1 MRPQALSRLGGIA
14 GDPTMETFVTDTPE
28 ARTPNVVDIHVGGR
42 VRMRRKML
50 GISQETLADA
60 LGLTFQQ
67 VQKYERGANRVSA
80 SKLYEIA
87 KTLQVPV
94 SFFFDGLA
102 DPVTN
107 ESDDVG
113 AAADRIITDFLNTP
127 EGLELAEMF
136 PKIGRGRVR
145 RHGLDLGR
153 ALADDES
160 RDKG

>member
-1 MRPQALSRLGGIA
+1 
-14 GDPTMETFVTDTPE
+14 
-28 ARTPNVVDIHVGGR
+28 
-42 VRMRRKML
+42 MRRKLL
-50 GISQETLADA
+50 GVSQEQLADS

-102 DPVTN
+102 DPMDG
-107 ESDDVG
+107 SDGDEIG
-113 AAADRIITDFLNTP
+113 QQAERIVQEFLTTP
-127 EGLELAEMF
+127 EGLELAEVF

-145 RHGLDLGR
+145 RQVLDLVR
-153 ALADDES
+153 AMAEEVA
-160 RDKG
+160 RAENTAA

>member
-1 MRPQALSRLGGIA
+1 MRPQALSRIASVA

-50 GISQETLADA
+50 GVSQETLADA
-60 LGLTFQQ
+60 LKLTFQQ

-102 DPVTN
+102 DPMTDEVD
-107 ESDDVG
+107 EVG
-113 AAADRIITDFLNTP
+113 AAAERVVTEFLNTP

-145 RHGLDLGR
+145 RQVLDLVR
-153 ALADDES
+153 AMADDA
-160 RDKG
+160 DKA

>member
-1 MRPQALSRLGGIA
+1 
-14 GDPTMETFVTDTPE
+14 
-28 ARTPNVVDIHVGGR
+28 
-42 VRMRRKML
+42 MRRKLL
-50 GISQETLADA
+50 GVSQEQLADS

-102 DPVTN
+102 DPMDG
-107 ESDDVG
+107 SDGDEIG
-113 AAADRIITDFLNTP
+113 QQAERIVQEFLTTP
-127 EGLELAEMF
+127 EGLELAEVF

-145 RHGLDLGR
+145 RQVLDLVR
-153 ALADDES
+153 AMAEEAA
-160 RDKG
+160 RVENAAA

>member
-1 MRPQALSRLGGIA
+1 LSEETEGRRPN
-14 GDPTMETFVTDTPE
+14 P
-28 ARTPNVVDIHVGGR
+28 VDLHVGGR
-42 VRMRRKML
+42 VRMRRKLL
-50 GISQETLADA
+50 GVSQEQLADS

-102 DPVTN
+102 DPMDG
-107 ESDDVG
+107 SDGDEIG
-113 AAADRIITDFLNTP
+113 QQAERIVQEFLTTP
-127 EGLELAEMF
+127 EGLELAEVF

-145 RHGLDLGR
+145 RQVLDLVR
-153 ALADDES
+153 AMAEDAARTENAA
-160 RDKG
+160 

>member
-1 MRPQALSRLGGIA
+1 
-14 GDPTMETFVTDTPE
+14 
-28 ARTPNVVDIHVGGR
+28 
-42 VRMRRKML
+42 MRRKLL
-50 GISQETLADA
+50 GVSQEQLADS

-102 DPVTN
+102 DPMDG
-107 ESDDVG
+107 SDGDQVG
-113 AAADRIITDFLNTP
+113 QQAERIVQEFLTTP
-127 EGLELAEMF
+127 EGLELAEVF

-145 RHGLDLGR
+145 RQVLDLVR
-153 ALADDES
+153 AMAEEAT
-160 RDKG
+160 RAENAAA